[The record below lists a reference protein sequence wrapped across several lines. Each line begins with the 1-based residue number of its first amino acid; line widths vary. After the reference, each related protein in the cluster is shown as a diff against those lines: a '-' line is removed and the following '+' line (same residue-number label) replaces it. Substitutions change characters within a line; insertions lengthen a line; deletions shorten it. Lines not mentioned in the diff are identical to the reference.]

1 MNRAWIDACDELNSF
16 VAAAESHSWWR
27 QCHDERISQNVLEEI
42 LKAYAAWEQP
52 PSPQAMGRRDG
63 PNDSYDA
70 LIRGHFQTLHAGSRL
85 DQDSEIAVIA
95 ARKFTHIRTHSC
107 LGGFKRNAL

>member
-1 MNRAWIDACDELNSF
+1 MTNA
-16 VAAAESHSWWR
+16 
-27 QCHDERISQNVLEEI
+27 ISQNVLEEI

-52 PSPQAMGRRDG
+52 PSPRAMGRRDG

-70 LIRGHFQTLHAGSRL
+70 LISGHFQTLHAGSRL

-107 LGGFKRNAL
+107 